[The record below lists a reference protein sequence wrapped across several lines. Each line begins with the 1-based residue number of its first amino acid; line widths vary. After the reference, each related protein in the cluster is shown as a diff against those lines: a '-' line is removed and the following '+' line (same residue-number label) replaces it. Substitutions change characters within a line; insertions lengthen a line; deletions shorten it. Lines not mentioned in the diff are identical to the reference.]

1 MTYLPKWI
9 IPWCQ
14 DVRGRVLEPCHDR
27 RNGKV
32 AFQMDMHM
40 VIRGI
45 IVCVCVIDFFRGEER
60 EEENLPQGEKIIH
73 LKVEFRPKQRK
84 LDLENLVRFH
94 ILWNLLTNWNN
105 WGRVVI
111 HPTEMI
117 LTYLLFLGGSFFHST
132 HVYAFPDQIRSST
145 SKSLSFHKL
154 WLINTSSV
162 MLFNSKSFM

>member
-1 MTYLPKWI
+1 MTYLSKRI
-9 IPWCQ
+9 IQWCQ
-14 DVRGRVLEPCHDR
+14 DARGRELEPCHDR

-32 AFQMDMHM
+32 AFQMDVHM

-45 IVCVCVIDFFRGEER
+45 IVCVCVVDFFRGEGR

-84 LDLENLVRFH
+84 LDLENLVVSH
-94 ILWNLLTNWNN
+94 SMKLTNKLKHLRKGCNSSHRDDTHIFAIPR
-105 WGRVVI
+105 G
-111 HPTEMI
+111 
-117 LTYLLFLGGSFFHST
+117 LLLPQHRCLCLLWSNKKF
-132 HVYAFPDQIRSST
+132 YI
-145 SKSLSFHKL
+145 KISFHNL